1 MSRERSAH
9 LVHLDGERFSA
20 TTGTGRIIVYGDDHG
35 SNELSPVEMIVV
47 SLAACSAMD
56 VISICKKKRQ
66 AIERY
71 EIGVVATQ
79 RDEYPQVLTEAT
91 VTHEVW
97 GHDISEVAI
106 ARAIELSARK
116 YCMVGAN
123 LASGDTSIDHR
134 LRAIDEHGERTYDC
148 LTIGPRG
155 QGLAHLEGGAVGAH
169 LGVEAP
175 PHVE

>member
-1 MSRERSAH
+1 MSRERTAH

-20 TTGTGRIIVYGDDHG
+20 TTGTGRTIVYGDDHG
-35 SNELSPVEMIVV
+35 ANELSPMELIVV

-79 RDEYPQVLTEAT
+79 RSEYPQVLTEAT

-97 GHDISEVAI
+97 GEAVNEVAI
-106 ARAIELSARK
+106 ARAIELSATK
-116 YCMVGAN
+116 YCPVNAMVSAGATEVHHRFVIH
-123 LASGDTSIDHR
+123 DTTDDSTTDG
-134 LRAIDEHGERTYDC
+134 LVVT
-148 LTIGPRG
+148 TGPYRRPDP
-155 QGLAHLEGGAVGAH
+155 AD
-169 LGVEAP
+169 
-175 PHVE
+175 